1 MGRVSQSACSS
12 LPRELPVVAGAVAV
26 PPPRTWREARHRV
39 PGRHDAQEN
48 RFGLAG
54 EHAARAGKR
63 HPPRGGEPF
72 PAAAGRVP
80 TASLHA
86 RKRAHSNVGEAPFI
100 TRLHSWVVRAVGGDR
115 SMGFCSTMPDRR
127 VATLP
132 IVALLLAFQ
141 SASGQIP
148 EIPGGSGEDAAVA
161 AEAPVMPEP
170 LTRQTVRDVVSV
182 LNDAQVREFLLRE
195 LDRRVAEREAELAGA
210 EDRALGTV
218 LRDWATS
225 LGTGWLSALQAT
237 PRIPA
242 AAAATVE
249 RFQAARGDA
258 GPWRLAGTTA
268 LCLLAGLAAA
278 LGARRL
284 TRGPEARLD
293 QLPAAGLW
301 AQIGIITGRFVLQGV
316 WLIAFV
322 AVAHVADVIVN
333 RAVPADS
340 SAVRYLIRAIGW
352 TWFAVMAARFVLSP
366 MRPKLRLCTADDRT
380 AWFLT
385 WRVGLIF
392 GVSAF
397 ALSLLRWARE
407 FEWPYAMEGL
417 RFWVSVIFHGLMALT
432 IWQAR
437 GGITRM
443 VLGHADH
450 GPAWRRFAALWPA
463 IAIGLVVF
471 QYLLVELFVATGN
484 REQLSITALNVSV
497 AVVLALPL
505 IELAL
510 RALVEAIWPGDPEL
524 EEALRVAHR
533 ETQLGLVRC
542 GRIVAAAVLVVA
554 LVQLWGLDLH
564 DLASQGI
571 GAQLASVL
579 VEILLIGVVAYGLW
593 ELLEV
598 MANRQIAI
606 ERVTLGLGGEGE
618 EQFEGEGGR
627 GGTRLGTVLPLVRR
641 TGQAII
647 AALALLAVL
656 AQIGVNVTPLL
667 AGAGILGL
675 AIGFGAQAL
684 VKDVISGVF
693 FLIDDAFR
701 KGEYIDI
708 GTVKGT
714 VESISIRSMQLR
726 HHNGPLN
733 TIPFGEIRHL
743 TNFSRDW
750 VMMKLPLRVTYDT
763 DVETLRKLIKK
774 LGQDLLQD
782 PELGPMFLQPL
793 KSQGVIQMED
803 SAMIIRVKFM
813 TRPGDQWTVRNKV
826 FARLRELFEREG
838 IRFAHREVTVRIA
851 DQEAGKP
858 PSGAQREAAAAA
870 ARSVVEQREA
880 GAGAA
885 APDDR

>member
-1 MGRVSQSACSS
+1 MGDGSTIPIRMALV
-12 LPRELPVVAGAVAV
+12 LAGALAIAPCVA
-26 PPPRTWREARHRV
+26 
-39 PGRHDAQEN
+39 
-48 RFGLAG
+48 
-54 EHAARAGKR
+54 
-63 HPPRGGEPF
+63 
-72 PAAAGRVP
+72 
-80 TASLHA
+80 
-86 RKRAHSNVGEAPFI
+86 
-100 TRLHSWVVRAVGGDR
+100 
-115 SMGFCSTMPDRR
+115 
-127 VATLP
+127 
-132 IVALLLAFQ
+132 
-141 SASGQIP
+141 SAQIP
-148 EIPGGSGEDAAVA
+148 ATTGGSGNDAADA
-161 AEAPVMPEP
+161 AGVSEIPEP
-170 LTRQTVRDVVSV
+170 LTRQAVREV
-182 LNDAQVREFLLRE
+182 LSSLSDAQAREILLRE
-195 LDRRVAEREAELAGA
+195 LDRRVAEREAVLAGA
-210 EDRALGTV
+210 EDRALGSV
-218 LRDWATS
+218 LGDWAVA
-225 LGTGWLSALQAT
+225 LGGVWASALQAT

-242 AAAATVE
+242 AAAATVA
-249 RFQAARGDA
+249 RFRAARGDA
-258 GPWRLAGTTA
+258 GPWRLAGTSV
-268 LCLLAGLAAA
+268 LCLLAGLTAT

-293 QLPAAGLW
+293 RRPAAGLW
-301 AQIGIITGRFVLQGV
+301 PQVGIITARFALQGV
-316 WLIAFV
+316 RLIAFV
-322 AVAHVADVIVN
+322 AAAHVVDAVVN

-340 SAVRYLIRAIGW
+340 STVRHLIRAIGW

-366 MRPKLRLCTADDRT
+366 MRPELRLCTADDRT

-392 GVSAF
+392 GFSAF
-397 ALSLLRWARE
+397 AVSVLRWARE
-407 FEWPYAMEGL
+407 FEWPDSMDGL
-417 RFWVSVIFHGLMALT
+417 GFWMSAIFHALMALT

-437 GGITRM
+437 AGITRM
-443 VLGHADH
+443 VLGHGDH
-450 GPAWRRFAALWPA
+450 GPAWHRFATVWPA

-471 QYLLVELFVATGN
+471 QWLLVELFAATGN
-484 REQLSITALNVSV
+484 LEHLSLTALHVSV

-510 RALVEAIWPGDPEL
+510 RALVEAIWPGDPAQ

-542 GRIVAAAVLVVA
+542 GRIVAAVVLVVA
-554 LVQLWGLDLH
+554 LAWLWGLDLH
-564 DLASQGI
+564 DLASQGV
-571 GAQLASVL
+571 GAQLAGAL
-579 VEILLIGVVAYGLW
+579 VEIFLIGVVAYGLW

-606 ERVTLGLGGEGE
+606 ERATLGLDGEGE
-618 EQFEGEGGR
+618 EQFEGEGGQ
-627 GGTRLGTVLPLVRR
+627 GGTRLGTVMPLVRR
-641 TGQAII
+641 TGQAMIG
-647 AALALLAVL
+647 ALALLAVL
-656 AQIGVNVTPLL
+656 GQIGVNVTPLL
-667 AGAGILGL
+667 AGAGIIGL

-684 VKDVISGVF
+684 VKDIISGVF

-763 DVETLRKLIKK
+763 DVEKLRKLIKK
-774 LGQDLLQD
+774 LGQELLQD

-813 TRPGDQWTVRNKV
+813 TRPGDQWTVRNK
-826 FARLRELFEREG
+826 LFEREG
-838 IRFAHREVTVRIA
+838 IKFAHREVTVRIA
-851 DQEAGKP
+851 DQDSGTP
-858 PSGAQREAAAAA
+858 PSEAQREAAAAA

-880 GAGAA
+880 GAGA
-885 APDDR
+885 PGMDDR